1 MQDLFKKLKGFRTV
15 AVVLLGLAPGVAEY
29 LGAVNLDEGVAQ
41 AIATGALAVAGILR
55 LFTNSTV
62 FKKTSPAPAPGEEPA
77 A

>member
-1 MQDLFKKLKGFRTV
+1 MNDFLASLKGFRTV

-29 LGAVNLDEGVAQ
+29 LGAVDLDQGVAQ

-55 LFTNSTV
+55 LFTNTSV
-62 FKKTSPAPAPGEEPA
+62 FKKTSPAPSPTDA